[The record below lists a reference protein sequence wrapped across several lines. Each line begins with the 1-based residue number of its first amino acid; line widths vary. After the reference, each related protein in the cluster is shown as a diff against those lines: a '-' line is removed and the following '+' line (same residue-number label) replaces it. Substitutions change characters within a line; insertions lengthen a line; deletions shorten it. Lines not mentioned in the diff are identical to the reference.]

1 MKLHLADHL
10 ILVAYLL
17 GMMWLGWR
25 LSKGQD
31 TDEEYFLGGRRL
43 PWFAVGV
50 SLIATLL
57 SSVAYLGVPGL
68 VWRFGFHSILAS
80 LVGILIDL
88 VVVLLVA
95 IPFFVRFRFTT
106 AYEYLEHRFDLS
118 VRLLG
123 ASLFLVFMTVYMGV
137 IVLLS
142 SRALAL
148 ATDLP
153 LLLIIAAIGAVATV
167 YTMMGG
173 IRAVVWT
180 DVIQVALLLGGGLFV
195 IGYVVWSTG
204 SGPADWI
211 RVVAGRENESI
222 PLASL
227 DPTIPATA
235 VTIILGASLW
245 TLMSNTANQM
255 TLQRYFSTVDI
266 KAAKRSF
273 ITATTVNVML
283 LVLLTTIGA
292 SLIYYF
298 TEGPESLPQS
308 IDLSSGKDRDSI
320 FPFFVSARMPPGL
333 AGAIFAALLAA
344 AMSTIDSGVNSF
356 ATVATVD
363 FGRLRKQGRG
373 GSHVLQARII
383 TLLVGLVVTLSA
395 IYLDTL
401 TGADDIPTMLSKT
414 FNSLVGAMGGLFL
427 AGLLIPRAS
436 SRAVWPAALVGLVAA
451 LMVAYSSD
459 LLQAL
464 GPSATE
470 MLSSWL
476 GLEFSGRLVSQGM
489 GFTWII
495 PSSTV
500 ASLGTAWLLSF
511 VFPNRDLDRIR
522 GLTWATRHHPS
533 PLTD

>member
-10 ILVAYLL
+10 ILAVYLL
-17 GMMWLGWR
+17 GMMWLGWK
-25 LSKGQD
+25 LSKGQN
-31 TDEEYFLGGRRL
+31 TDEEYFLGSRRL

-57 SSVAYLGVPGL
+57 SSVAYLGIPGI
-68 VWRFGFHSILAS
+68 VWRFGFYVFLAT
-80 LVGILIDL
+80 LVGILID
-88 VVVLLVA
+88 VFVVLLVA

-106 AYEYLEHRFDLS
+106 AYEYLEHRFNLS

-123 ASLFLVFMTVYMGV
+123 ASMFLVFMTVYMGV

-142 SRALAL
+142 SRALAV

-153 LLLIIAAIGAVATV
+153 LLFIIAAIGAVATI

-195 IGYVVWSTG
+195 IGYVAWATG

-211 RVVAGRENESI
+211 RVVAARNNESF

-235 VTIILGASLW
+235 VTIIMGASLW
-245 TLMSNTANQM
+245 TLMANTANQM
-255 TLQRYFSTVDI
+255 TLQRYFSTVNM

-273 ITATTVNVML
+273 ITATAVNVAL
-283 LVLLTTIGA
+283 IALLTTIGA

-298 TEGPESLPQS
+298 TEGPEALPAS
-308 IDLSSGKDRDSI
+308 IDLTSGKDRDSI
-320 FPFFVSARMPPGL
+320 FPLFVAARIPPGL

-363 FGRLRKQGRG
+363 FGRLRKQRRE
-373 GSHVLQARII
+373 GSHVRQARII
-383 TLLVGLVVTLSA
+383 TLLVGLVVTLAA

-401 TGADDIPTMLSKT
+401 TGVDDIPTLLSKT

-427 AGLLIPRAS
+427 AGMLIPRAS
-436 SRAVWPAALVGLVAA
+436 SRAVWPAAMVGLATA
-451 LMVAYSSD
+451 LLVAYSSD
-459 LLQAL
+459 VLQAME
-464 GPSATE
+464 PSASGLLSGWFGSEFTE
-470 MLSSWL
+470 
-476 GLEFSGRLVSQGM
+476 RLVSRGM

-511 VFPNRDLDRIR
+511 VFPNRDPLRIQ
-522 GLTWATRHHPS
+522 GLTWATRHQPS
-533 PLTD
+533 RLTD

>member
-10 ILVAYLL
+10 ILATYLL
-17 GMMWLGWR
+17 GMMWLGWK
-25 LSKGQD
+25 LSKKQD

-57 SSVAYLGVPGL
+57 SSVAYLGVPGI
-68 VWRFGFHSILAS
+68 VWRFGFHVFLSS
-80 LVGILIDL
+80 LVGISIDV

-106 AYEYLEHRFDLS
+106 AYEYLEHRFNLS

-123 ASLFLVFMTVYMGV
+123 ASMFLIFMTVYMGV

-142 SRALAL
+142 SRALAI

-153 LLLIIAAIGAVATV
+153 LLLIIATIGTVATL

-180 DVIQVALLLGGGLFV
+180 DVVQVALLLGGGLFV
-195 IGYVVWSTG
+195 IGYVAWTTG

-211 RVVAGRENESI
+211 RVVASKDNESF

-227 DPTIPATA
+227 DPTVPATA

-245 TLMSNTANQM
+245 TLMANTANQM
-255 TLQRYFSTVDI
+255 TLQRYFSTVNM

-273 ITATTVNVML
+273 ITATVVNVAL
-283 LVLLTTIGA
+283 IALLTTIGA
-292 SLIYYF
+292 SLVYYF
-298 TEGPESLPQS
+298 TEGPEALPQG
-308 IDLSSGKDRDSI
+308 IDLTSGKDRDSI
-320 FPFFVSARMPPGL
+320 FPFFVAARIPPGL

-363 FGRLRKQGRG
+363 FGRLRKQRHEGN
-373 GSHVLQARII
+373 HVFQARII
-383 TLLVGLVVTLSA
+383 TLLVGLVVTLAA

-401 TGADDIPTMLSKT
+401 TGMDDIPTMLSKT

-427 AGLLIPRAS
+427 GGMLIPRAS
-436 SRAVWPAALVGLVAA
+436 SRAVWPAAMVGLVTARA
-451 LMVAYSSD
+451 VAYSSD

-464 GPSATE
+464 EPS
-470 MLSSWL
+470 SSNYLNAWF
-476 GLEFSGRLVSQGM
+476 GSEFTGRLVSQGM

-495 PSSTV
+495 PSSTL
-500 ASLGTAWLLSF
+500 ASLGTTWLLSF
-511 VFPNRDLDRIR
+511 VFPNRDPDRIR
-522 GLTWATRHHPS
+522 GLTWATRHEPS
-533 PLTD
+533 PFTD

>member
-1 MKLHLADHL
+1 LKLHLADHL
-10 ILVAYLL
+10 ILAAYLL
-17 GMMWLGWR
+17 GMMCLGWK
-25 LSKGQD
+25 LAKGQD
-31 TDEEYFLGGRRL
+31 TDEEYFLGGRLL
-43 PWFAVGV
+43 PWFAVGL

-57 SSVAYLGVPGL
+57 SSVAYLGVPGI
-68 VWRFGFHSILAS
+68 VWRFGFHLYLATM
-80 LVGILIDL
+80 VGILID
-88 VVVLLVA
+88 VFVVLLVA

-106 AYEYLEHRFDLS
+106 AYEYLEHRFSLS

-123 ASLFLVFMTVYMGV
+123 ASMFLVFMTVYMGV

-142 SRALAL
+142 SRALAV

-153 LLLIIAAIGAVATV
+153 LLLIIATIGAVATL
-167 YTMMGG
+167 YTMLGG

-195 IGYVVWSTG
+195 IGYVAWTTG

-211 RVVAGRENESI
+211 RVVAAREIESI

-227 DPTIPATA
+227 DPTIPATF

-245 TLMSNTANQM
+245 TLMANTANQM
-255 TLQRYFSTVDI
+255 TLQRYFSTASM

-273 ITATTVNVML
+273 MTATAVNVML
-283 LVLLTTIGA
+283 IALLTTIGA

-298 TEGPESLPQS
+298 TQGPEALPHS

-320 FPFFVSARMPPGL
+320 FPLFVAARIPPGL

-363 FGRLRKQGRG
+363 FGRLRKQRRE
-373 GSHVLQARII
+373 GSNVFQARII
-383 TLLVGLVVTLSA
+383 TLLVGLVVTVAA

-427 AGLLIPRAS
+427 AGMLIPRAS
-436 SRAVWPAALVGLVAA
+436 SRAVWPAAMVGLVTA
-451 LMVAYSSD
+451 LTVAYSSD

-464 GPSATE
+464 GPSAIE
-470 MLSSWL
+470 ILSGWL
-476 GLEFSGRLVSQGM
+476 SLEFSERLVSEGM

-495 PSSTV
+495 PSSTL
-500 ASLGTAWLLSF
+500 ASLTTAWLLSF
-511 VFPNRDLDRIR
+511 IFPNRDPDRIR

-533 PLTD
+533 PLTE

>member
-320 FPFFVSARMPPGL
+320 FPFFVSARMP
-333 AGAIFAALLAA
+333 
-344 AMSTIDSGVNSF
+344 
-356 ATVATVD
+356 
-363 FGRLRKQGRG
+363 
-373 GSHVLQARII
+373 
-383 TLLVGLVVTLSA
+383 
-395 IYLDTL
+395 LD
-401 TGADDIPTMLSKT
+401 
-414 FNSLVGAMGGLFL
+414 
-427 AGLLIPRAS
+427 
-436 SRAVWPAALVGLVAA
+436 W
-451 LMVAYSSD
+451 
-459 LLQAL
+459 L
-464 GPSATE
+464 GPSSLHYWQQPCRPSTRG
-470 MLSSWL
+470 ST
-476 GLEFSGRLVSQGM
+476 RLPLWQR
-489 GFTWII
+489 
-495 PSSTV
+495 STL
-500 ASLGTAWLLSF
+500 AGSE
-511 VFPNRDLDRIR
+511 NRDGGAVTSFRLGSSRCWLD
-522 GLTWATRHHPS
+522 WS
-533 PLTD
+533 

>member
-1 MKLHLADHL
+1 M
-10 ILVAYLL
+10 
-17 GMMWLGWR
+17 
-25 LSKGQD
+25 
-31 TDEEYFLGGRRL
+31 
-43 PWFAVGV
+43 
-50 SLIATLL
+50 
-57 SSVAYLGVPGL
+57 
-68 VWRFGFHSILAS
+68 
-80 LVGILIDL
+80 
-88 VVVLLVA
+88 A

-123 ASLFLVFMTVYMGV
+123 ASMFLVFITVYMGV

-142 SRALAL
+142 SRALA
-148 ATDLP
+148 
-153 LLLIIAAIGAVATV
+153 VATL

-180 DVIQVALLLGGGLFV
+180 DVIQVTLLLGGGLFV

-211 RVVAGRENESI
+211 RVVDARENESF

-235 VTIILGASLW
+235 VTIILGGSLW
-245 TLMSNTANQM
+245 TLMANTANQM
-255 TLQRYFSTVDI
+255 TLQRYFSTVNM

-273 ITATTVNVML
+273 ITATTVNVVL

-298 TEGPESLPQS
+298 TEGTGALPQS
-308 IDLSSGKDRDSI
+308 IDLSSGKDRDS
-320 FPFFVSARMPPGL
+320 RREG
-333 AGAIFAALLAA
+333 
-344 AMSTIDSGVNSF
+344 N
-356 ATVATVD
+356 
-363 FGRLRKQGRG
+363 
-373 GSHVLQARII
+373 HVLQARII
-383 TLLVGLVVTLSA
+383 TLLVRLVVTLAA

-427 AGLLIPRAS
+427 AGMLIPRAS
-436 SRAVWPAALVGLVAA
+436 SRAVWPAAMVGLVTA
-451 LMVAYSSD
+451 LTVAYSGD
-459 LLQAL
+459 LLRAL

-470 MLSSWL
+470 ILSGWL
-476 GLEFSGRLVSQGM
+476 GFEFSARLVGQGI

-495 PSSTV
+495 PSSTL
-500 ASLGTAWLLSF
+500 ASLGTAWLLGF
-511 VFPNRDLDRIR
+511 VFPNRDPDRIR
-522 GLTWATRHHPS
+522 GLTWATRHQPS